1 MKKVFLFLSAISLV
15 AISSCGDDESPVTP
29 PVDTTDDVLVKRVT
43 TQQEDPDGFNY
54 TIDYTYNGNK
64 LVQGVY
70 TDGSL
75 EKYYYTGDLITKI
88 EYYNDGVLD
97 FQDVFA
103 YNAQGKLTEY
113 RFQWMSDNTEEKSL
127 YVYNSDNTVTETQL
141 SGPINGTG
149 TTGSQSIL
157 SFENGELSQIVNASG
172 STYTYSYDAKNS
184 PFKNVTGYAEIAHA
198 FVGDYQT
205 HGRSKNILSIVNETF
220 GQNYTTNS
228 IQYNAD
234 NYPTVVSSTA
244 IFFSENPNFVEE
256 LTTTYLYQ

>member
-1 MKKVFLFLSAISLV
+1 MKKVFLFLSAISFV
-15 AISSCGDDESPVTP
+15 AISSCSDEENPVTP
-29 PVDTTDDVLVKRVT
+29 PVNTTDDVLVKRVT
-43 TQQEDPDGFNY
+43 TQQDDPEGFNY
-54 TIDYTYNGNK
+54 TIDYTYSGNK
-64 LVQGVY
+64 LVQGIY
-70 TDGSL
+70 DDGSL

-88 EYYNDGVLD
+88 EYITNGTIE

-113 RFQWMSDNTEEKSL
+113 RFQWMLENTEEKSL

-141 SGPINGTG
+141 SGPINSTS
-149 TTGSQSIL
+149 TTGSVSTL
-157 SFENGELSQIVNASG
+157 SFANGELSQIVQENG

-198 FVGDYQT
+198 FVGDYET
-205 HGRSKNILSIVNETF
+205 HGRSKNIVSIVNETF
-220 GQNYTTNS
+220 SQNYTTNS